1 MFKLS
6 VIIASIFVLSGCE
19 YLKDNSEEIAMNNAK
34 AIGAA
39 CRQIGTPLVDCYTSS
54 PKIHKGNIF
63 AGWKEMDAYMRDNK
77 IPNSD
82 AIPKG
87 NVSESPTVLES
98 NSADKNKKAED
109 SKPPKNIQK
118 EK

>member
-1 MFKLS
+1 MVRITVLL
-6 VIIASIFVLSGCE
+6 ASIFVLSGCE

-39 CRQIGTPLVDCYTSS
+39 CRQIGTPLIECYASS
-54 PKIHKGNIF
+54 PKVNKGNIF

-82 AIPKG
+82 APPKE
-87 NVSESPTVLES
+87 NDAESSTVVEATT
-98 NSADKNKKAED
+98 ADKNKKAED
-109 SKPPKNIQK
+109 PKPPKNMPK